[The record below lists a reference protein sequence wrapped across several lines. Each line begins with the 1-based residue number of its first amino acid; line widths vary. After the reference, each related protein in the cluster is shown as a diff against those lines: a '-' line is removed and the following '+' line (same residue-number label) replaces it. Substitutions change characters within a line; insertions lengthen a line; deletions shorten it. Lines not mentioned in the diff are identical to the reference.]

1 MFVQVRDLKKNI
13 DSKKNILICCA
24 TYERLEKLGLNKSIY
39 DKIVDEYFKDEI
51 NLIGDEFSKL
61 LKLNYAN
68 HLKKS
73 PDAKKYKGW
82 FSRIE
87 RL

>member
-1 MFVQVRDLKKNI
+1 MG
-13 DSKKNILICCA
+13 
-24 TYERLEKLGLNKSIY
+24 EKRI
-39 DKIVDEYFKDEI
+39 IMKDEI

-82 FSRIE
+82 FLRIE